1 MSKGTVNKVMLIG
14 RLGADPEVRYTP
26 GGATVANFNLA
37 TNRVWKDK
45 EGNSK
50 EDTTWH
56 RVVVWN
62 KLAEIAKEYVK
73 KGNRVYIEGR
83 IQNRSWEDQNGQ
95 TRYITEVVA
104 TQLQMLESA
113 GAREEPP
120 SGEPKGPDIPPADD
134 LEPTT
139 DDSVPF

>member
-1 MSKGTVNKVMLIG
+1 MSKGTVNKVILIG

-62 KLAEIAKEYVK
+62 KLADIAKEYVK

-104 TQLQMLESA
+104 NQLQMLESA
-113 GAREEPP
+113 GAREETVTD
-120 SGEPKGPDIPPADD
+120 EPKVPDIPPPDD